1 MGSRLVATFELD
13 GAVSKQAIRSALG
26 ALADDDLSASSPIS
40 AGGREAAVVV
50 SDGTA
55 VVRVIGHDGD
65 WTKKSTQA
73 VLDAVE
79 AVDGIESVSD
89 VEGGY
94 ESAESDSDDE
104 SGDDSSESDGDGS
117 DDDAADDD
125 SDE

>member
-13 GAVSKQAIRSALG
+13 GASRRDVRAALG
-26 ALADDDLSASSPIS
+26 GLTDDDLSASSPIS

-50 SDGTA
+50 DGDVA
-55 VVRVIGHDGD
+55 VVKVAGHDGD

-79 AVDGIESVSD
+79 AVDGIESVSH

-104 SGDDSSESDGDGS
+104 SGDDSSESDGDDS
-117 DDDAADDD
+117 DDD

>member
-1 MGSRLVATFELD
+1 MGSRLVASFELD
-13 GAVSKQAIRSALG
+13 GASRRAVRAALG
-26 ALADDDLSASSPIS
+26 GLTDDDLSASSPIS

-79 AVDGIESVSD
+79 AVDGVESVSD

-94 ESAESDSDDE
+94 EPAESDSDDE
-104 SGDDSSESDGDGS
+104 SGDDSSESDGDDGDG
-117 DDDAADDD
+117 DD
-125 SDE
+125 E

>member
-13 GAVSKQAIRSALG
+13 GAVSKRAIRSALG
-26 ALADDDLSASSPIS
+26 ALTDDDLSASSPIS
-40 AGGREAAVVV
+40 AGGREAAVVAG
-50 SDGTA
+50 DETA

-79 AVDGIESVSD
+79 AVDGIEGVSD

-94 ESAESDSDDE
+94 GSAGSESESESDDE
-104 SGDDSSESDGDGS
+104 SGDDSSESDGDGG
-117 DDDAADDD
+117 DGDG
-125 SDE
+125 E